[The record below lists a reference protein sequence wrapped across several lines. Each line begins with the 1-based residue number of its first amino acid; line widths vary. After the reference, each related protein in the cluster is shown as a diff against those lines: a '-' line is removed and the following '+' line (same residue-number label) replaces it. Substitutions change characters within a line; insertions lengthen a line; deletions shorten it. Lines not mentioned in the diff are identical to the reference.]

1 MYLSLYKEET
11 LKVHAKLIKMISY
24 LGRRYN
30 EMGRDKNGRKSFQ
43 NVPFSIVFSVG
54 NRQIQPS

>member
-1 MYLSLYKEET
+1 MYLSLYEEKT
-11 LKVHAKLIKMISY
+11 LKVYAKLIEVISN

-43 NVPFSIVFSVG
+43 NVPFSIVFFIG